1 MIEGVEAGT
10 VSPGEAASHIFSMTS
25 EYEFPI
31 QLRSEALARAGW
43 LKPGDRIS
51 QRDVDF
57 RSEWIR
63 WALTNPNS
71 RDLCATI
78 GNLFS
83 LAAAHSPD
91 PHLV

>member
-1 MIEGVEAGT
+1 
-10 VSPGEAASHIFSMTS
+10 MTS

-57 RSEWIR
+57 ARNGFR

-71 RDLCATI
+71 RDLCRYDRQS
-78 GNLFS
+78 FS